1 MDSDPSKEYEVQGVI
16 GSGSFGLIRKVIRK
30 RDNMVRLHLPPTPPN
45 YAIPVSLE
53 YSFVIFSSS
62 KPILLGTL
70 TSGLGEERNS
80 LLEDVGEG
88 ETTIDTRSEYPRWTK
103 TSAYREILFQGDCEG
118 GRDGVFIYGV
128 LS

>member
-30 RDNMVRLHLPPTPPN
+30 RDNMVRLHLPAHPPT
-45 YAIPVSLE
+45 YAIPVSLD
-53 YSFVIFSSS
+53 YTFVMFSSS
-62 KPILLGTL
+62 KPVLLSALTL
-70 TSGLGEERNS
+70 GFGAERNS

-88 ETTIDTRSEYPRWTK
+88 ETTIDARSEYPRWTK
-103 TSAYREILFQGDCEG
+103 TSAYREILFQGNREG